1 MTGWRAKL
9 RSGLPYL
16 LGLGVIIA
24 LVLAVN
30 PSHFAF
36 AASRFNPVYAPLV
49 AALSFS
55 YYLLQGIRW
64 QPLLRAVGARLHLR
78 DTLVLNFAGQA
89 AGLLPAGELTRAVLV
104 SEVAKVE
111 VGKATAT
118 ITVQEL
124 IFTVLLI
131 AAAVPGA
138 FQRTIAAIGV
148 SLALLVILAVTAI
161 LTVRQLFE
169 RIAAAV
175 HKVPMLRRF
184 VPDLMQLQQETVDL
198 LRRWDTLYW
207 SPVSALQV
215 AVTITMFWLVI
226 QALDPGRVSWG
237 TAAFAYGVAGV
248 AGALSLG
255 PGGLGGFEAAGVL
268 MLVVV
273 GVPFQIAVAATVL
286 QRVADKGL
294 ATVYGGI
301 AYVYARRHYELKNA
315 HVVRRGQ
322 RRNRRANRRKNAQR
336 QT

>member
-16 LGLGVIIA
+16 LGVAVIIA

-36 AASRFNPVYAPLV
+36 AARRFNPVYAPFV

-55 YYLLQGIRW
+55 YYVLQGIRW
-64 QPLLRAVGARLHLR
+64 QPLLRAVGARIRLR
-78 DTLVLNFAGQA
+78 DTLVLNFAGQT
-89 AGLLPAGELTRAVLV
+89 AGLLPGGELTRAVLV

-111 VGKATAT
+111 LGKATAT

-124 IFTVLLI
+124 IFNVLLI

-138 FQRTIAAIGV
+138 FQRTTAAIGL
-148 SLALLVILAVTAI
+148 SLALVVVLAITAI
-161 LTVRQLFE
+161 LTVRKLFE
-169 RIAAAV
+169 KIAALV
-175 HKVPMLRRF
+175 QRVPLLRRY
-184 VPDLMQLQQETVDL
+184 VPDLMQLQRETVGL

-207 SPVSALQV
+207 SPLSALQV

-255 PGGLGGFEAAGVL
+255 PGGLGGFEAAGVV
-268 MLVVV
+268 MLIVV
-273 GVPFQIAVAATVL
+273 GVPFQIAVAATIL

-301 AYVYARRHYELKNA
+301 AYGYARRHYQLKKA
-315 HVVRRGQ
+315 RVVRRGQ
-322 RRNRRANRRKNAQR
+322 RPNRGPSRSKSAGDRS
-336 QT
+336 

>member
-1 MTGWRAKL
+1 MTGWRARL
-9 RSGLPYL
+9 RSGLPYV
-16 LGLGVIIA
+16 LGMGVIIA

-30 PSHFAF
+30 PSRFAF
-36 AASRFNPVYAPLV
+36 AASRFDPVYAPLV
-49 AALSFS
+49 AALSLS

-64 QPLLRAVGARLHLR
+64 QPLLRAVGVRLRLR

-124 IFTVLLI
+124 IYTVLLI

-148 SLALLVILAVTAI
+148 SLALVVVIAVTAV
-161 LTVRQLFE
+161 LTLHRLFE
-169 RIAAAV
+169 KIAAGVA
-175 HKVPMLRRF
+175 KVPLLRRF
-184 VPDLMQLQQETVDL
+184 VPDLLELQRQTVNL

-207 SPVSALQV
+207 TPLSALQV

-226 QALDPGRVSWG
+226 QALDPGRVSWA

-255 PGGLGGFEAAGVL
+255 PGGLGGFEAAGVG
-268 MLVVV
+268 MLIVV

-286 QRVADKGL
+286 QRIADKGL
-294 ATVYGGI
+294 ATGYGAI
-301 AYVYARRHYELKNA
+301 FYIYARRHYQLKNA
-315 HVVRRGQ
+315 RVVRHQ
-322 RRNRRANRRKNAQR
+322 RRRTHGPSRGRSAKRKS
-336 QT
+336 